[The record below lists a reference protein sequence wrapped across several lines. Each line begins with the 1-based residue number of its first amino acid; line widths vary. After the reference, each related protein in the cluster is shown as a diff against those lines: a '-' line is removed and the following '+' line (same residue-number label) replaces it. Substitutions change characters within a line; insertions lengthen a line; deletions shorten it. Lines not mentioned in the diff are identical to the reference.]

1 MPYADP
7 DKKKAYMAKYNKQ
20 WYSQN
25 KGTRK
30 LVERAVDRK
39 KTLRQRKKAWL
50 ISAIGGCESCESGT
64 MDVVLKDND
73 QRIRWGPQDDA
84 GNPKAIYDYSWSEL
98 QTNLPNFEIR
108 CDCN

>member
-7 DKKKAYMAKYNKQ
+7 EKKKAYMAKYNKQ

-39 KTLRQRKKAWL
+39 KSLRQRKKTWL
-50 ISAIGGCESCESGT
+50 ISALSSCDCDTENAE
-64 MDVVLKDND
+64 VVIKDTD
-73 QRIRWGPQDDA
+73 QRIRWGPKDDS

-98 QTNLPNFEIR
+98 QTNLPNFELR
-108 CDCN
+108 CNC

>member
-7 DKKKAYMAKYNKQ
+7 EKKKAYMAKYNKQ

-39 KTLRQRKKAWL
+39 KSLRQRKKTWL
-50 ISAIGGCESCESGT
+50 ISALGSCECDT
-64 MDVVLKDND
+64 ANAEVVIKDTD
-73 QRIRWGPQDDA
+73 QRIRWGPKDDS

-98 QTNLPNFEIR
+98 QTNLPNFELR
-108 CDCN
+108 CNC

>member
-50 ISAIGGCESCESGT
+50 ISAMGGCESCESET

-108 CDCN
+108 CDCD

>member
-50 ISAIGGCESCESGT
+50 ISAIGGCESCESET
-64 MDVVLKDND
+64 MDAVLKDND

-108 CDCN
+108 CDCD

>member
-39 KTLRQRKKAWL
+39 KNLRQRKKAWL
-50 ISAIGGCESCESGT
+50 ISAIGGCESCESET

-73 QRIRWGPQDDA
+73 QRIRWGPQDDT

-108 CDCN
+108 CDCD

>member
-50 ISAIGGCESCESGT
+50 ISAIGGCESCESET

-108 CDCN
+108 CDCD